1 MKPITC
7 IAFYHYLKYIL
18 SKFYDRLFDT
28 RMMNNTSSLQQHD
41 DHQLRLFAQCIQN
54 WKRKYGEIINL
65 YTFRAP
71 LSLPMHYRQQYASN
85 HPQHQHKSNNDDNDS
100 DNDYLSNHCPQH
112 QQQQHDNDNDNDDNR
127 DGDLNFPSFDE
138 FILFS
143 LQSVWIQAQRS
154 SNLEATHTLCVL
166 IIESLQL
173 ISEFI
178 QKVNKN
184 ND

>member
-18 SKFYDRLFDT
+18 NKFYDLLFER
-28 RMMNNTSSLQQHD
+28 RMMNNTSSLQHHD

-54 WKRKYGEIINL
+54 WKRKYSGIINL
-65 YTFRAP
+65 HTFRAP
-71 LSLPMHYRQQYASN
+71 LSLPMQCRQQYVSN
-85 HPQHQHKSNNDDNDS
+85 HPQLQHKSNNDNNYS
-100 DNDYLSNHCPQH
+100 DNDHLSNHCPHPQH
-112 QQQQHDNDNDNDDNR
+112 QQQHHDNDDDR

-178 QKVNKN
+178 QKVS
-184 ND
+184 

>member
-18 SKFYDRLFDT
+18 NKFYDLLFER
-28 RMMNNTSSLQQHD
+28 RMMKNTSSLQQHD

-54 WKRKYGEIINL
+54 WKRKNSGIIDL

-71 LSLPMHYRQQYASN
+71 ISLPIQCRQQHASN
-85 HPQHQHKSNNDDNDS
+85 HPQHQHKSNNNNNDS
-100 DNDYLSNHCPQH
+100 DNDYLSNDCHHPQH
-112 QQQQHDNDNDNDDNR
+112 HQQHHDNDKDR
-127 DGDLNFPSFDE
+127 DLNFPSFDE

-178 QKVNKN
+178 QKVS
-184 ND
+184 

>member
-1 MKPITC
+1 MK
-7 IAFYHYLKYIL
+7 
-18 SKFYDRLFDT
+18 
-28 RMMNNTSSLQQHD
+28 NTSSLQQHD

-54 WKRKYGEIINL
+54 WKRKNSGIIDL

-71 LSLPMHYRQQYASN
+71 ISLPIQCRQQHASN
-85 HPQHQHKSNNDDNDS
+85 HPQHQHKSNNDNNDS
-100 DNDYLSNHCPQH
+100 DNDYLSNDCHHPQH
-112 QQQQHDNDNDNDDNR
+112 QQQHHDNDK

-178 QKVNKN
+178 QKVS
-184 ND
+184 

>member
-18 SKFYDRLFDT
+18 NKFYDLLFEWK
-28 RMMNNTSSLQQHD
+28 MMNNTSSLQQHD

-54 WKRKYGEIINL
+54 WKRKNSGIINL

-71 LSLPMHYRQQYASN
+71 ISLPMQCRQQHASN
-85 HPQHQHKSNNDDNDS
+85 HSQHQHKSNNDNNDS
-100 DNDYLSNHCPQH
+100 DNDHLTNHCPHPQH
-112 QQQQHDNDNDNDDNR
+112 QQQQHHDNANDGNK

-166 IIESLQL
+166 MIESLQL

-178 QKVNKN
+178 QKVS
-184 ND
+184 